1 VAIEKLPNATV
12 AATMMTLCRAS
23 FFIVIPFC
31 RDDVVPVAA
40 MKGPAT
46 AVWTAVGDLPVEDF
60 RDIAPAISRLR

>member
-1 VAIEKLPNATV
+1 MQSKL
-12 AATMMTLCRAS
+12 LHCDS
-23 FFIVIPFC
+23 FLQ
-31 RDDVVPVAA
+31 DDVVPVAA